1 MKKKTVTFLQMLSD
15 FFLSYLPVV
24 KGLSENT
31 ISSYKYA
38 FQLLFEF
45 LMEKYNITPENVT
58 FDNLT
63 GDIVVAYL
71 NWLESTRKCSPKTR
85 NQRRAAILSFAKYCA
100 KKEWMETMKFSSE
113 ILNIPKKKVPKTNEI
128 KCFTK
133 EEMGILLKLPVLSRA
148 IGQRDLVLMS
158 VLYAT
163 GARAQEICNLRIN
176 DVIFSQPTTIKL
188 TGKGNK
194 SRAVTVPENCSCLLK
209 KYFSLKKFNH
219 SANCVTTYVFKS
231 QTHEKMSISCVEEI
245 VKKYVAKA
253 KRDYPKLFNQPNY
266 SPHSFRHSIA
276 VHMLESGVPL
286 PVIQAFLGH
295 ATISSTMIY
304 TTVTPELAD
313 KYLAN
318 RDIPTIP
325 DVNVPKKTVTEYLP
339 FLSH

>member
-1 MKKKTVTFLQMLSD
+1 MKKKAATFLQMLSD
-15 FFLSYLPVV
+15 FFISYLPIVR
-24 KGLSENT
+24 GLSENT

-45 LMEKYNITPENVT
+45 LMETYNITPENVT
-58 FDNLT
+58 FENLT
-63 GDIVVAYL
+63 SEIVVAYF
-71 NWLESTRKCSPKTR
+71 NWLESSRKCSPKTR
-85 NQRRAAILSFAKYCA
+85 NQRRAAILSFAKYCT
-100 KKEWMETMKFSSE
+100 KKEWMQTMHFSSA
-113 ILNIPKKKVPKTNEI
+113 ILNIPKKKVPKANEM
-128 KCFTK
+128 KYFTK
-133 EEMGILLKLPVLSRA
+133 EEIGALLKLPILSRA

-176 DVIFSQPTTIKL
+176 DVIFSQPTTVKL

-194 SRAVTVPENCSCLLK
+194 SRVVTVPENCACLLK
-209 KYFSLKKFNH
+209 KYFSLKKFTH
-219 SANCVTTYVFKS
+219 SADYITTYVFSS

-245 VKKYVAKA
+245 VKRYVEKA
-253 KRDYPKLFNQPNY
+253 RKKHPELFEQPSY

-318 RDIPTIP
+318 RDTPSAPKINT
-325 DVNVPKKTVTEYLP
+325 PKKTVTEYLP
-339 FLSH
+339 FLCH